1 MRSYLMR
8 KLMLNLLIL
17 LSLSLLVLPYEQNT
31 GDLTHSIVAT
41 TTTAASTASKNES
54 GVSSGSAAV
63 VGEQG
68 KDCITYDG
76 HQKAIRVSCKSPTHL
91 TEIHNKLGR
100 DDILAKE
107 EPLQRQSAAVWLLNA
122 SIIVDNESA
131 LIIDSKDT
139 TWLKIVADGKT
150 ENSIEVSGSLRI
162 DSVKITSWDPAKNYY
177 AVDYG
182 TRELYLNKSGT
193 GVPRPYILVRTAA
206 TGTTDITN
214 SELAYLGYKCIGGKC
229 SGIRY
234 FGGDGSVIRGNNIH
248 HNGFGFYSNGVAN
261 IVYEDNEVHH
271 NTMYGID
278 PHTGAHDMIIR
289 NNTVHDNGSIGI
301 VCAQD
306 CHNITIEN
314 NVVHNNTKAGI
325 LFSSNMYNST
335 ATSNTISNETTGI
348 SIFNSHNNKIYNNTI
363 SNVKNGIKLTGNM
376 SSHNIID
383 NNLIKKA
390 TDLGILVR
398 PSAFGNTFYSN
409 MIINATGDG
418 GNRAITTPI
427 QNGSLTSESSNT
439 SKNKDNI
446 SEEDGNLKQVSKKV
460 LFRGRIK

>member
-1 MRSYLMR
+1 MR

-17 LSLSLLVLPYEQNT
+17 LSLSLIALPYEQNT
-31 GDLTHSIVAT
+31 GDLTHPIVAAAAA
-41 TTTAASTASKNES
+41 AASTASKNES
-54 GVSSGSAAV
+54 GVSSGSV

-68 KDCITYDG
+68 KDCITYDV

-91 TEIHNKLGR
+91 TEIYNKLGR

-150 ENSIEVSGSLRI
+150 ENSIEVSGSSRI

-177 AVDYG
+177 AVDHG
-182 TRELYLNKSGT
+182 TRELYLDKSGT
-193 GVPRPYILVRTAA
+193 GAPRPYILVRTAA

-261 IVYEDNEVHH
+261 MVYEDNEVHH

-278 PHTGAHDMIIR
+278 PHTGTHDMVIR

-301 VCAQD
+301 VCSFD
-306 CHNITIEN
+306 CYHITIEN
-314 NVVHNNTKAGI
+314 NNVYNNAKTGI
-325 LFSSNMYNST
+325 MFSRNMFDSIARDNV
-335 ATSNTISNETTGI
+335 ISNQEQAIFI
-348 SIFNSHNNKIYNNTI
+348 SESHDNEIYNNTI
-363 SNVKNGIKLTGNM
+363 SNSVHGIGFGNESFDNTVHHNTIIVNPQ
-376 SSHNIID
+376 SSPSSSFDDVAVENEAERDNAIYSNTIID
-383 NNLIKKA
+383 SNNNNN
-390 TDLGILVR
+390 D
-398 PSAFGNTFYSN
+398 
-409 MIINATGDG
+409 
-418 GNRAITTPI
+418 
-427 QNGSLTSESSNT
+427 
-439 SKNKDNI
+439 
-446 SEEDGNLKQVSKKV
+446 V
-460 LFRGRIK
+460 L

>member
-1 MRSYLMR
+1 MP
-8 KLMLNLLIL
+8 NLLIL
-17 LSLSLLVLPYEQNT
+17 LSLLALPYEQNT
-31 GDLTHSIVAT
+31 GDLTHSIVA
-41 TTTAASTASKNES
+41 AAAATTASKNES
-54 GVSSGSAAV
+54 GVTSGPV
-63 VGEQG
+63 VGEQE

-91 TEIHNKLGR
+91 TEIYNKLGR
-100 DDILAKE
+100 GDVLAKE
-107 EPLQRQSAAVWLLNA
+107 GPLQRQSAAVWLLNA
-122 SIIVDNESA
+122 SIIVDNDAA

-139 TWLKIVADGKT
+139 SWLKIVADGKT
-150 ENSIEVSGSLRI
+150 ENSIQVSGSLRI

-177 AVDYG
+177 AIDHG
-182 TRELYLNKSGT
+182 TRELYVDKSGT
-193 GVPRPYILVRTAA
+193 GMPRPYILVKVAA

-234 FGGDGSVIRGNNIH
+234 FGGDGSTIRGNNIH

-261 IVYEDNEVHH
+261 ILYEDNEVHH

-278 PHTGAHDMIIR
+278 PHTGTHDMMIR

-306 CHNITIEN
+306 CNKITIEN

-335 ATSNTISNETTGI
+335 ATNNTISNETTGI

-383 NNLIKKA
+383 NNIIKKA

-409 MIINATGDG
+409 IIINATGDG
-418 GNRAITTPI
+418 GNRATTTPI
-427 QNGSLTSESSNT
+427 QNGSLTSGSSNMG
-439 SKNKDNI
+439 KNNDNI
-446 SEEDGNLKQVSKKV
+446 SGEDVT
-460 LFRGRIK
+460 